1 MPDMDKLKE
10 LAKMKE
16 DGILTEEEFSAQKAA
31 LLSKKSAENVK
42 EGIAVAAVTPVV
54 PTATPVAPVAAAP
67 AQPDMTQMMM
77 MNMMM
82 NQNNNQPQQAAGP
95 IIVNNNNNNNNGTGG
110 PKQVVTGQPLHAP
123 GVLPRHLRA
132 HVPVLAR
139 RLLRLLLPPA
149 LPVLI
154 APTAGVAALAK
165 ISPRPVPPPRLTAS
179 YESER
184 LVPRSLPRW
193 APT

>member
-16 DGILTEEEFSAQKAA
+16 DGILTDEEFSAQKAA

-54 PTATPVAPVAAAP
+54 ATAAPVAPVAAAP

-110 PKQVVTGQPLHAP
+110 PKQVNHGMHLVCCLGTFGLMFPCWLAACCGCCCHQPCQC
-123 GVLPRHLRA
+123 
-132 HVPVLAR
+132 
-139 RLLRLLLPPA
+139 
-149 LPVLI
+149 
-154 APTAGVAALAK
+154 
-165 ISPRPVPPPRLTAS
+165 
-179 YESER
+179 
-184 LVPRSLPRW
+184 
-193 APT
+193 